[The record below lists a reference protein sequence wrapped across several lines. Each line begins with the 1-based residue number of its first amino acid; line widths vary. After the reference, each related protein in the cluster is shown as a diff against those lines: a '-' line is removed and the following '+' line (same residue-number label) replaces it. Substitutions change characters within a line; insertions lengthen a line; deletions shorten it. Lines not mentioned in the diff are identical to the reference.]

1 MMQAAKYGSLHNPV
15 SERQPVSVLVGR
27 DQIRHGLRRPGP
39 NDECVPPAVIVHGPI
54 PNSHLKMTFVDWNQE
69 VETFATKA
77 AAESFAHRV
86 RLGARTGVRRTRT
99 PRLVRLLSTSA
110 EKMRSRSGM

>member
-54 PNSHLKMTFVDWNQE
+54 PNSHLKMAFVDWNQE

-86 RLGARTGVRRTRT
+86 RLRGPHWRTQNPYLQIGKT
-99 PRLVRLLSTSA
+99 LVD
-110 EKMRSRSGM
+110 SR